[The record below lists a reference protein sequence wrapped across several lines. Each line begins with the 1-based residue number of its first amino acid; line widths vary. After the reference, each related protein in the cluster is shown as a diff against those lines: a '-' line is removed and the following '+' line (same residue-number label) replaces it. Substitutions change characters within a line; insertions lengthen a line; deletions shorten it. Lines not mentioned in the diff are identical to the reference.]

1 MSPQAL
7 GVEKT
12 MTEKNKKN
20 LRRVLMW
27 GGVLAVLLTAAV
39 LYVFSGRYMTTDN
52 AYVKAE
58 KIMLSADVSGRVLP
72 VRIGDNRF
80 VKAGTLL
87 FEIDPSAYDIAVQ
100 KAEAGLRAVRM
111 DIEEV
116 RATYHQKEEEL
127 KIAEAVADY
136 ANTEFERQRVLSA
149 KEAVAKSRLDEATK
163 DYNVARATVAQLRQ
177 EMAVELAK
185 LEGDPDIAVEN
196 HPLYKAAL
204 ATLETARLDLART
217 KIYAP
222 ADGYTGT
229 MPRGGDYANAGVP
242 MMSFVSDRALWI
254 EANFK
259 ETELTR
265 MQPGQKVRIAV
276 DTYPGRIWQ
285 GTVESISPAT
295 GSEFSV
301 LPAQNA
307 TGNWVKVVQRVAVR
321 IVPEQAK
328 EDPPLRTGMSA
339 EVRVDT
345 GSYPHLPVKS
355 ALAGMPFAGAE

>member
-1 MSPQAL
+1 
-7 GVEKT
+7 

-20 LRRVLMW
+20 LRRVLML
-27 GGVLAVLLTAAV
+27 GGVLVVLLTATA
-39 LYVFSGRYMTTDN
+39 LYMFSGRYMTTDN

-58 KIMLSADVSGRVLP
+58 KVMISADVAGRVLP
-72 VRIGDNRF
+72 VPVGDNQF

-87 FEIDPSAYDIAVQ
+87 FEIDPSTYDIAVQ
-100 KAEAGLRAVRM
+100 KAEAELRTVRM

-127 KIAEAVADY
+127 KIAEAVGDY
-136 ANTEFERQRVLSA
+136 AKTEFDRQSVLSA
-149 KEAVAKSRLDEATK
+149 KDAIAKSRLDEATR
-163 DYNVARATVAQLRQ
+163 DYNVARATVAQLKQ
-177 EMAVELAK
+177 EIAVELAK
-185 LEGDPDIAVEN
+185 LEGNPDIPVEE
-196 HPLYKAAL
+196 HALYKTAL
-204 ATLETARLDLART
+204 ATLETAQLDLART
-217 KIYAP
+217 KVYAP

-242 MMSFVSDRALWI
+242 VMSFVSDKALWI

-265 MQPGQKVRIAV
+265 MRPGQKVDIEV
-276 DTYPGRIWQ
+276 DTYPGRTWH

-321 IVPEQAK
+321 IVPEQAQD
-328 EDPPLRTGMSA
+328 DPPLRTGMSA
-339 EVRVDT
+339 EVSVDT
-345 GSYPHLPVKS
+345 GNYPHLPVQS
-355 ALAGMPFAGAE
+355 AIAGMTTAGAK